1 MSVQRERKVGLL
13 LIGLVV
19 LVIVVMTTLQSCSQY
34 TCPTYQ

>member
-19 LVIVVMTTLQSCSQY
+19 LVIVGAVMLQGCSQY